1 MTTAVL
7 DWGEERL
14 EMLPERALWLPQ
26 RRWLLLADV
35 HLAKA
40 EHAQAL
46 GVPVPSDG
54 GRADLERLAGL
65 GCRLKPRRLFILG
78 DLVHHPRAVTAA
90 LEEQLCRTLRDL
102 ACPVTWIEGNH
113 DRQRPLAGLRGEV
126 SQRRGGL
133 WLSHAPEAP
142 PRGDWL
148 NVCGHV
154 HPVAVLAGAADRLRL
169 PCFALVEHPPRLV
182 LPAFGC
188 LTGGQPASGIAAQ
201 WVVADGSVLRW
212 PSPRR
217 RWPRPLPRRH
227 RGGDADGPSS
237 APEIPFRPAA
247 PG

>member
-7 DWGEERL
+7 DWGDERL
-14 EMLPERALWLPQ
+14 EMLPERALWLPR

-54 GRADLERLAGL
+54 GRADLERISLL
-65 GCRLKPRRLFILG
+65 GRRLQPRHVFILG
-78 DLVHHPRAVTAA
+78 DLVHHPRAVTGA
-90 LEEQLCRTLRDL
+90 LEELVRRTLATL
-102 ACPVTWIEGNH
+102 ACRVTWIEGNH
-113 DRQRPLAGLRGEV
+113 DRQRPLGGLRGEG

-133 WLSHAPEAP
+133 WLSHAPEAA

-154 HPVAVLAGAADRLRL
+154 HPVAVLVGASDRLRL

-188 LTGGQPASGIAAQ
+188 LTGGQPPEGIAAQ
-201 WVVADGSVLRW
+201 WVVADGSVLKW

-217 RWPRPLPRRH
+217 RWPRSAPPRR
-227 RGGDADGPSS
+227 RGGDG
-237 APEIPFRPAA
+237 APPFVQEIPPPPAR
-247 PG
+247 G